1 MFWKIKYVNN
11 YTMKSH
17 LSNRVVMLFVAA
29 TLFNS
34 CDSKQNTME
43 HDQHKENH
51 NKQGHGHGFM
61 DKLSVEKMA
70 KSFESPGRDSMQ
82 KPAKILDYLG
92 DIKDKTV
99 IDIGAGTGYFS
110 IKFADKGAHVI
121 AADVSEEF
129 QNFLRERID
138 KDKIDNIE
146 LRKTPYD
153 SPLLKDREAD
163 LVFIANTYHHIEN
176 RTNYFAKVKKGLKA
190 GGELIVV
197 DYFNAELPSNITAP
211 PMEMRVSIDQVV
223 SELKKAGFVS
233 FQAEIEMLPYQYILR
248 AR

>member
-1 MFWKIKYVNN
+1 
-11 YTMKSH
+11 MKSH
-17 LSNRVVMLFVAA
+17 LSIQVVKLLVAA

-43 HDQHKENH
+43 HNQHDGNQG
-51 NKQGHGHGFM
+51 KQVHGHGFM
-61 DKLSVEKMA
+61 DKLAVEKMA
-70 KSFESPGRDSMQ
+70 KSFESPERDSMQ
-82 KPAKILDYLG
+82 KPGKILEYLG
-92 DIKDKTV
+92 DIKGKTLM
-99 IDIGAGTGYFS
+99 DIGAGTGYFS
-110 IKFADKGAHVI
+110 VKFADRGAHVI

-129 QNFLRERID
+129 QNFLKERIE
-138 KDKIDNIE
+138 KDKIGDIE

-163 LVFIANTYHHIEN
+163 IVFIANTYHHIEN
-176 RTNYFAKVKKGLKA
+176 RSNYFAKVKKGLKES
-190 GGELIVV
+190 GELIVI
-197 DYFNAELPSNITAP
+197 DYFNSELQGRITAP
-211 PMEMRVSIDQVV
+211 PMEMRVSIDQAV